1 MPEKIPRKTPA
12 EAVAEMASSKN
23 ALRKDWGVLC
33 KGPIFHSTTTSLT
46 SPIVS
51 SSKISPSMCFAGGRT
66 VAINGYNAGL
76 IRHPRTVLVTA
87 TQKQSTR
94 YSLSS
99 GAIESQ
105 VNWDSSCGLL
115 RSIEE
120 VDFAGGH
127 QRIVGRCSGDYTTW
141 VSMNV
146 DDGSIDSRLPIFS
159 SSGGDPWGSFY
170 HLFRRAG
177 DLPSRIAVRN
187 SHGHTVLQTIGSGEQ
202 ASKRIVTSVYR
213 ESSSTREDRRLI
225 RNLPGSR
232 NAQTSINTVVTSLV
246 STIFGLTLFVIP
258 FVYLRKLLRRQFSI
272 RHALA
277 AFPVVAIVLATLG
290 LPTPKMWS
298 SVSSPLASLTFGLLG
313 ATLIVALFTVA
324 RSTLQRRWVAPALA
338 VLFLI
343 VANSYSVVVPIVQAW
358 TESPPIRYHFAWTNF
373 LEPSLLAIHA
383 FGLACIIVFAIKHVA
398 VSLRDTLRQP
408 VRLGETDLHESP

>member
-1 MPEKIPRKTPA
+1 MGCLVQRPNFSQHYHVFDIADRQLQQDKSIEVFRR
-12 EAVAEMASSKN
+12 
-23 ALRKDWGVLC
+23 RKDSGDQWLQC
-33 KGPIFHSTTTSLT
+33 WLDPS
-46 SPIVS
+46 SP
-51 SSKISPSMCFAGGRT
+51 
-66 VAINGYNAGL
+66 N
-76 IRHPRTVLVTA
+76 VLVTA

-187 SHGHTVLQTIGSGEQ
+187 SHGHTVLQTIGTGEQ
-202 ASKRIVTSVYR
+202 ANKRIATSVSQ

-258 FVYLRKLLRRQFSI
+258 FVYLRKLLKRQFSI
-272 RHALA
+272 RHALI

-298 SVSSPLASLTFGLLG
+298 SVSSPLSSLTFGLLG
-313 ATLIVALFTVA
+313 VTLIVALC
-324 RSTLQRRWVAPALA
+324 S
-338 VLFLI
+338 
-343 VANSYSVVVPIVQAW
+343 
-358 TESPPIRYHFAWTNF
+358 
-373 LEPSLLAIHA
+373 PSLDPR
-383 FGLACIIVFAIKHVA
+383 FSDDG
-398 VSLRDTLRQP
+398 SLPRWQCCL
-408 VRLGETDLHESP
+408 